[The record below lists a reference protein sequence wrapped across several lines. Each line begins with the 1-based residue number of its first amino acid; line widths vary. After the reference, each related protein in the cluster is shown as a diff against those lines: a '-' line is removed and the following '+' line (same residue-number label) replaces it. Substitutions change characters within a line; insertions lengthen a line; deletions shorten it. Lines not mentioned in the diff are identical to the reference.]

1 MSTAKYTNKRIT
13 REDLV
18 KAVSGEYRTL
28 QSIGDEFGVTRERI
42 RQLIVQHGL
51 QNASGR
57 IKPDSRPTC
66 KECGLKINGNKG
78 RSFHSSCYEKYV
90 TDSEI
95 NDYILDKTVRHFRS
109 KGKIDGVYN
118 LGHELEL
125 VLEDHSEIREIF
137 PF

>member
-1 MSTAKYTNKRIT
+1 MKKSAITLEQNMGIITLKNVATIFSSANGSTNA
-13 REDLV
+13 
-18 KAVSGEYRTL
+18 
-28 QSIGDEFGVTRERI
+28 I
-42 RQLIVQHGL
+42 RLIM
-51 QNASGR
+51 
-57 IKPDSRPTC
+57 
-66 KECGLKINGNKG
+66 
-78 RSFHSSCYEKYV
+78 SCYEKYV

>member
-1 MSTAKYTNKRIT
+1 MKKSEIYMDQKMGIITLKDVATIFSNANDSTNA
-13 REDLV
+13 
-18 KAVSGEYRTL
+18 
-28 QSIGDEFGVTRERI
+28 I
-42 RQLIVQHGL
+42 RLIM
-51 QNASGR
+51 
-57 IKPDSRPTC
+57 
-66 KECGLKINGNKG
+66 
-78 RSFHSSCYEKYV
+78 SCYEKYV

-109 KGKIDGVYN
+109 KGKLDGVYN

>member
-1 MSTAKYTNKRIT
+1 MKKSEIYMDQKMEIITLKDVATIFSNANDSTNA
-13 REDLV
+13 
-18 KAVSGEYRTL
+18 
-28 QSIGDEFGVTRERI
+28 I
-42 RQLIVQHGL
+42 RLIM
-51 QNASGR
+51 
-57 IKPDSRPTC
+57 
-66 KECGLKINGNKG
+66 
-78 RSFHSSCYEKYV
+78 SCYEKYV

-109 KGKIDGVYN
+109 KGKLNGVYN

>member
-1 MSTAKYTNKRIT
+1 MTKSDIYMDQKLEIITLKDVATIFNNANDSTNA
-13 REDLV
+13 
-18 KAVSGEYRTL
+18 
-28 QSIGDEFGVTRERI
+28 I
-42 RQLIVQHGL
+42 RLIM
-51 QNASGR
+51 
-57 IKPDSRPTC
+57 
-66 KECGLKINGNKG
+66 
-78 RSFHSSCYEKYV
+78 SCYEKFA

-95 NDYILDKTVRHFRS
+95 NNYILDKTVRHFRS